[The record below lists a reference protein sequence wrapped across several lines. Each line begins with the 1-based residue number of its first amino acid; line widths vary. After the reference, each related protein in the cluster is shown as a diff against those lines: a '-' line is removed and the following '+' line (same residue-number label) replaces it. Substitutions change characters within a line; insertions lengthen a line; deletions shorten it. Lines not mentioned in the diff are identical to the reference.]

1 MNSRNLRRHHH
12 QFAAATQHL
21 HLGITQDAEAF
32 VGADV
37 VRRIAV
43 GREAIFAQTEEGEIV
58 GAQPLQ
64 ELVGFGDLVD
74 RQRRR
79 IGAEAHDRLLD
90 TGSHGLPVADAGAHV
105 VERLGKA
112 VDQLLAVGTGIET
125 GDVQMDQAFA
135 FAPCPFRKRF
145 AVATQKLALLVALY
159 RNDRMG
165 DQRDFD
171 ALLGEFRHGRIEQ
184 EGHVVVENFEH
195 GNLAPVRHHWID
207 HADIGTARG
216 ASLHMFPGLFCQEG
230 QARGIVVGEIL
241 DIGVAEQKLGKSPGD
256 LARLD
261 ASRCIAD
268 QGCTGLVVT
277 PRRHNVL
284 HSRAIRPQ
292 SRSSA

>member
-1 MNSRNLRRHHH
+1 MLMSS
-12 QFAAATQHL
+12 
-21 HLGITQDAEAF
+21 DAS
-32 VGADV
+32 
-37 VRRIAV
+37 AV
-43 GREAIFAQTEEGEIV
+43 GREAIFAQTQEGEIV

-79 IGAEAHDRLLD
+79 IGAEVHDRLLD
-90 TGSHGLPVADAGAHV
+90 TGAHGPPVADAGAHV

-112 VDQLLAVGTGIET
+112 VDQLLAVGAGIET
-125 GDVQMDQAFA
+125 GDVQMDQTFA
-135 FAPCPFRKRF
+135 LAACPFWQRF
-145 AVATQKLALLVALY
+145 AVATQELALLVALY

-195 GNLAPVRHHWID
+195 GNLAPVRHHRIH
-207 HADIGTARG
+207 HADIGTARR
-216 ASLHMFPGLFCQEG
+216 ASLHMLPGLFRQQG
-230 QARGIVVGEIL
+230 QGRGIVVGEIL
-241 DIGVAEQKLGKSPGD
+241 DIGVAEQKFGKSPGD